1 MTYPLPLCFFIF
13 IWLFTYLFF
22 FRSGLL
28 FFSVKKEKERKYIRK
43 SWQLVLSLSW
53 LLLQNMFYKAT
64 TTGCYH
70 SSSHFYMV
78 SIFFFDLR
86 ERKKKKTGIKS
97 ELLDKYISLRN
108 KKNSTFK
115 CLSTLPPAFF
125 YYFYFYN
132 IGYRIIVE
140 EFLINQRINLCVFKI
155 GHFFLPLSIFKR
167 HFDLLRKKMMD

>member
-108 KKNSTFK
+108 KK
-115 CLSTLPPAFF
+115 
-125 YYFYFYN
+125 
-132 IGYRIIVE
+132 I
-140 EFLINQRINLCVFKI
+140 Q
-155 GHFFLPLSIFKR
+155 PLSVYLPFHQLFFIIFISITSGTVL
-167 HFDLLRKKMMD
+167 LLRNF